1 MDDHFIES
9 RKAVAKARESMRIGD
24 HAEARVWAERAAEL
38 APGTEDP
45 WLLLAAVANPQES
58 VELLKKALT
67 INPGSPRAQR
77 GMQWA
82 RQRLGETPQTR
93 TPSVMLAQ
101 PARPARPAPKRR
113 SPIFPALLFTLGCVV
128 IAFSAWSASTSPALA
143 AILNLGGAAQA
154 APAAHPQSWAHA
166 EIAKPTQ
173 TFMSVSGLQLATAT
187 SAATLPDLPT
197 EVAPP
202 IPTETQVVV
211 AVVPQLP
218 RSNVIPQ
225 QRSSE
230 DQSVGPGLS
239 DSLELPNPQ
248 PAADIPDLP
257 APALPGPSADD
268 PLPVDPAVVLPTE
281 TPGVMYAEI
290 VADTPTSVYVAP
302 TAAAFEPAPVP
313 SGGYGERWIDVDLS
327 QQRVYAYEGDS
338 VVNSFIVS
346 TGTWQTPTVTGRYKV
361 WIKLRSTTMAGPGYY
376 LTNVPFTMYF
386 YKGYGLHGTYWHNNF
401 GTPMSHGCVNLP
413 LDVAAWMYGW
423 APIGTAVSVIE

>member
-1 MDDHFIES
+1 MDDQSVES

-45 WLLLAAVANPQES
+45 LLLLAAVASPQES
-58 VELLKKALT
+58 VELLKKALMM
-67 INPGSPRAQR
+67 NPDSPRARR
-77 GMQWA
+77 GLQWA
-82 RQRLGETPQTR
+82 RQRLGEAPPTR
-93 TPSVMLAQ
+93 ALSLIAAQ
-101 PARPARPAPKRR
+101 PPRPARRASKRR
-113 SPIFPALLFTLGCVV
+113 SPIFPALLFTLGCIV
-128 IAFSAWSASTSPALA
+128 IAFAAWSASTSPALA
-143 AILNLGGAAQA
+143 AMLSLGGGVQA
-154 APAAHPQSWAHA
+154 APAVHPQSWAHA
-166 EIAKPTQ
+166 EIDKPTQ
-173 TFMSVSGLQLATAT
+173 TLMSVSGLQLATAT
-187 SAATLPDLPT
+187 STFPLPDLPT

-202 IPTETQVVV
+202 GPTETQVVA

-218 RSNVIPQ
+218 
-225 QRSSE
+225 SSE
-230 DQSVGPGLS
+230 DLSAGPGLA

-248 PAADIPDLP
+248 PAVDIPDLP

-268 PLPVDPAVVLPTE
+268 PAPLDPAPVDPAVVLPTE

-313 SGGYGERWIDVDLS
+313 GGGYGERWIDVDLS

-338 VVNSFIVS
+338 VVNAFIVS

-401 GTPMSHGCVNLP
+401 GTPMSHGCVNLSIP
-413 LDVAAWMYGW
+413 DAEWLYDW
-423 APIGTAVSVIE
+423 ASVGTLVNVHY